1 MPSVS
6 SANEIIAVY
15 KLDSYQLW
23 HDIVCMV
30 ICQLV
35 GCSICQ
41 QRRLVAKMLTWFQT
55 FDNSLDAG
63 VDSGFFKRSSN
74 VWWNRTRWLYRNS
87 TDGFAYYVL
96 GIPFIPSDWAVQRYE
111 GEAGVFKAK
120 STRGYFNYRGSRWNF
135 AVKLGWK
142 AWNMYDEN
150 TGAGETI
157 PWGPEWRI
165 PYVCS
170 VSFNW
175 RRVFGKEK

>member
-1 MPSVS
+1 MKLLLFISLIPINFGMTLFAWLFVNWWAALF
-6 SANEIIAVY
+6 ANKEGWLP
-15 KLDSYQLW
+15 KW
-23 HDIVCMV
+23 
-30 ICQLV
+30 
-35 GCSICQ
+35 
-41 QRRLVAKMLTWFQT
+41 LTWFQT

-135 AVKLGWK
+135 AVNLGCK
-142 AWNMYDEN
+142 AWNMYDES
-150 TGAGETI
+150 TGAWETS